1 MSSFKAQLNSLLPL
15 PAQIVIV
22 VFLVLTLGAS
32 DAVIGTVGPLLWGA
46 NMKFQGKADSCPWG
60 RLLTLYSDRQMLADL
75 LESTGAGERIES
87 RDEEWGIELISL
99 PASARRFWI
108 RASGEQVDGAALVPR
123 LIAEHQWIASQD
135 PDNVVKPGDIVI
147 DCGAHVGIFVD
158 QAIQKGAAQVIAVDP
173 DPTQLEC
180 LRRNFAPE
188 IETGKVVLVP
198 KAVWSSP
205 GKMTLH
211 IGTENSGMSSL
222 VKHRGGSEIE
232 VDVTTID
239 DLVAELGLPRV
250 DFIKFDIEGAE
261 REALKGAMKTLT
273 NDRPR
278 LLIDSYHR
286 DDDMVVLPEI
296 IAQAHSDY
304 RLHCGPCVMSDELE
318 GELVVP
324 SFVVYE

>member
-1 MSSFKAQLNSLLPL
+1 
-15 PAQIVIV
+15 
-22 VFLVLTLGAS
+22 
-32 DAVIGTVGPLLWGA
+32 
-46 NMKFQGKADSCPWG
+46 MKFQGKADSCPWD
-60 RLLTLYSDRQMLADL
+60 RILTIYSDRQMLADL
-75 LESTGAGERIES
+75 KESTEAGGRVES
-87 RDEEWGIELISL
+87 QDEEWGIELISL
-99 PASARRFWI
+99 PASARSFWI
-108 RASGEQVDGAALVPR
+108 RTSGERANGEALVPQ
-123 LIAEHQWIASQD
+123 LIAEHLWIAAQD
-135 PDNVVKPGDIVI
+135 PVNVVRPGDIVI

-158 QAIQKGAAQVIAVDP
+158 QALQRGAAKVVAVDP

-188 IETGKVVLVP
+188 IEADKVVLVP

-205 GKMTLH
+205 GKMSLH

-222 VKHRGGSEIE
+222 VKHRGGDEIT

-239 DLVAELGLPRV
+239 DLVAELELPRV
-250 DFIKFDIEGAE
+250 DFIKLDIEGAE
-261 REALKGAMKTLT
+261 REALEGAMETLT

-296 IAQAHSDY
+296 IARAHPDY

-318 GELVVP
+318 GEQVVP

>member
-1 MSSFKAQLNSLLPL
+1 MN
-15 PAQIVIV
+15 
-22 VFLVLTLGAS
+22 
-32 DAVIGTVGPLLWGA
+32 
-46 NMKFQGKADSCPWG
+46 GK
-60 RLLTLYSDRQMLADL
+60 
-75 LESTGAGERIES
+75 
-87 RDEEWGIELISL
+87 
-99 PASARRFWI
+99 
-108 RASGEQVDGAALVPR
+108 ALVPQ

-135 PDNVVKPGDIVI
+135 PVNVVRPGDIVI

-158 QAIQKGAAQVIAVDP
+158 QALQRGAEKVVAVDP

-188 IETGKVVLVP
+188 IEIGKVVLVP

-205 GKMTLH
+205 GKMSLH

-222 VKHRGGSEIE
+222 VKSRGGDEII

-239 DLVAELGLPRV
+239 DLVAELELPRV
-250 DFIKFDIEGAE
+250 DFIKLDIECAE
-261 REALKGAMKTLT
+261 REALEGAMETLT

-296 IAQAHSDY
+296 IAQAHSGY

-318 GELVVP
+318 GRQVVP

>member
-1 MSSFKAQLNSLLPL
+1 MVGTSDV
-15 PAQIVIV
+15 VIA
-22 VFLVLTLGAS
+22 TA
-32 DAVIGTVGPLLWGA
+32 GPVLWGA
-46 NMKFQGKADSCPWG
+46 NMKFQGKADSCPWS
-60 RLLTLYSDRQMLADL
+60 RILTLYSDLQMLEHL
-75 LESTGAGERIES
+75 NESTEAGGRVES

-99 PASARRFWI
+99 PSSARSFWI
-108 RASGEQVDGAALVPR
+108 RTSGERMNGEALVPY
-123 LIAEHQWIASQD
+123 LIAEHLWIASQN
-135 PDNVVKPGDIVI
+135 PANVVKPGDIVI

-158 QAIQKGAAQVIAVDP
+158 QALQKGASKVVAVDP

-180 LRRNFAPE
+180 LRRNFAAE
-188 IETGKVVLVP
+188 IESGRVVLVP

-205 GKMTLH
+205 GKMSLH
-211 IGTENSGMSSL
+211 VGIHNSGMSSL
-222 VKHRGGSEIE
+222 VKDRGGDEIT

-239 DLVAELGLPRV
+239 DLVAELELPRV

-273 NDRPR
+273 NNRPR

-304 RLHCGPCVMSDELE
+304 RLHCGPCVMSNELAVDQ
-318 GELVVP
+318 VVP